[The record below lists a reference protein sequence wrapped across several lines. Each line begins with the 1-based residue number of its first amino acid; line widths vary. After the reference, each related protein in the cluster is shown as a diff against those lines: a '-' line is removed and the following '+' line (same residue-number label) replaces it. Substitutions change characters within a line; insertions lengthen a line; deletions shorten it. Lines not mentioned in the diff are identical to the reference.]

1 MNDEHN
7 KQIPEYDENLSVV
20 NWDNLNEIGF
30 DELVSAILNIDGS
43 AQTSAVKAINRMQTM
58 RNWFIGYYI
67 VEYEQKGKERATYGA
82 GLLKK
87 LEKRVARKGL
97 TETLFKWSRTFYR
110 LYPQIRTLVSTAYSI
125 DAPKSASV
133 MHEFKTSDNMPVEK
147 CTSVMSK
154 FISTAEDI
162 INKLSFTHLREI
174 MTIDDPTIRYFYEQ
188 ECMRGTWSVRELRRQ
203 ISSNLHIRIGLSKN
217 PEKLLSMYQDGKDAA
232 KLQIRD
238 PYTFEFLG
246 LSARDV
252 ITETDLED
260 ALISHLQDFLLEF
273 GKGMCFEARQKRI
286 IIDDEYYYPDLIF
299 YNRLGHFSL
308 IVELKNEAFSHENL
322 GQLNAYVSYWKEV
335 EMQPG
340 DNPPVGLLLCTEKGK
355 KMVEYTLA
363 NMDNRLFVSTY
374 QLQLP
379 DKKVLEDFLIRQLE
393 ENKNVK

>member
-1 MNDEHN
+1 
-7 KQIPEYDENLSVV
+7 
-20 NWDNLNEIGF
+20 
-30 DELVSAILNIDGS
+30 
-43 AQTSAVKAINRMQTM
+43 
-58 RNWFIGYYI
+58 
-67 VEYEQKGKERATYGA
+67 
-82 GLLKK
+82 
-87 LEKRVARKGL
+87 
-97 TETLFKWSRTFYR
+97 
-110 LYPQIRTLVSTAYSI
+110 
-125 DAPKSASV
+125 